1 MIEKLPK
8 NIFFIQINFSFIY
21 SYSEIAYSNVTI
33 SIISST
39 PPLQISDLAKRK
51 NSKNNFLNSSI
62 SNHS

>member
-8 NIFFIQINFSFIY
+8 NIFFIQINFSFI
-21 SYSEIAYSNVTI
+21 
-33 SIISST
+33 ISST
-39 PPLQISDLAKRK
+39 PPLQIGDLAKRK